1 MWAIRVSLLHVL
13 ELEAGVGCEDA
24 GVEVCEQAGS
34 GGVDVDFVE
43 VDFGAQH
50 VRRGG
55 EPVEGEQAGLLA
67 GGVGLHVELL
77 GRVECS

>member
-1 MWAIRVSLLHVL
+1 MSLLHVL
-13 ELEAGVGCEDA
+13 EIGVEFEAAVGCEHA

-55 EPVEGEQAGLLA
+55 EAGLLA
-67 GGVGLHVELL
+67 GGVGLGLHVEPLA
-77 GRVECS
+77 RVECP